1 MFEGK
6 ISKIVSYIP
15 CPCGSCSGGAI
26 SDEYPAP
33 GLKIDP
39 IKRESETAIELLIN
53 KEQLSLE

>member
-15 CPCGSCSGGAI
+15 CPCGSFSGGAI

-39 IKRESETAIELLIN
+39 IKRESETAIAVVD
-53 KEQLSLE
+53 K